1 MKNLKG
7 IALFMAFILIQY
19 QHTDA
24 SSLPQNALI
33 DSDNAIGRQIGNHA
47 LIDQDGKRFSLSE
60 FRGIPIII
68 SLVYTR
74 CSHICPTITM
84 SLRNAIKESKKD
96 FGDKF
101 KTITIGFD
109 VENDTP
115 ARMKEYGGNFT
126 HNFNAWI
133 FATAERDTIDRLAK
147 ELGFYYKKREGGF
160 DHLNVVTI
168 IDGEGRIFKHIYGID
183 FKPEEIVGP
192 ISELFTDGRIASKIK
207 EPKGLLDR
215 LILFCYK
222 YDPVTGTYKLDVHV
236 LMVLLGIGASGF
248 ISLLVIYM
256 IYGLRKEDRS
266 VRRSRERRTFG

>member
-1 MKNLKG
+1 MKNFKR

-19 QHTDA
+19 QHTSA
-24 SSLPQNALI
+24 SSSPQNAMI
-33 DSDNAIGRQIGNHA
+33 ASNNAIGKYIGNHT
-47 LIDQDGKRFSLSE
+47 LIDQDGKKFNLSE
-60 FRGIPIII
+60 FRGNPIII
-68 SLVYTR
+68 SLIYTR
-74 CSHICPTITM
+74 CSHICPAITM
-84 SLRNAIKESKKD
+84 NLRNAVKGVRKN

-115 ARMKEYGGNFT
+115 ARMKEYGGKFT
-126 HNFNAWI
+126 HNFKDWI
-133 FATAERDTIDRLAK
+133 FATAEKDTIDRLAK
-147 ELGFYYKKREGGF
+147 ELGFYYKKIEGGF

-192 ISELFTDGRIASKIK
+192 ISELFANGRIASKIK
-207 EPKGLLDR
+207 EPKRLLDR

-222 YDPVTGTYKLDVHV
+222 YDPATGTYKLDVHV

-248 ISLLVIYM
+248 ISLLITYM
-256 IYGLRKEDRS
+256 IHSMRKEDKLAR
-266 VRRSRERRTFG
+266 